1 MKWFV
6 TVIVSLLVGLMASSV
21 VYADKKVDF
30 GDPNFPAPMD
40 PRNHV
45 LIPNEVTVKVG
56 ETVRFQ
62 VHGFHQ
68 VMVYEVPENT
78 TPDDVEIGTDGII
91 RVGAVEILNTTIL
104 DPVHS
109 PMPNFIHDHNVNF
122 VAGGANPRDFDIA
135 VVDRDE
141 GLSINLTFAI
151 PGTYLVL
158 CGVQPH
164 TVNDRMVGIV
174 NVKPRGGNN

>member
-1 MKWFV
+1 MKKRFLIAV
-6 TVIVSLLVGLMASSV
+6 MLLVTLMASAALVS
-21 VYADKKVDF
+21 ADKKIDF
-30 GDPNFPAPMD
+30 GDPNFPTPMD

-45 LIPNEVTVKVG
+45 LIPNEVTTKVN

-68 VMVYEVPENT
+68 VLVYEVPDGT
-78 TPDDVEIGTDGII
+78 TLGDIAIGDDGIV
-91 RVGAVEILNTTIL
+91 RVNGEQILNTNVL
-104 DPVHS
+104 DPLHA
-109 PMPNFIHDHNVNF
+109 PPGFIHDHSDRF
-122 VAGGANPRDFDIA
+122 IAEGANPREYDID

-141 GLSINLTFAI
+141 GVSINLTFRI

-164 TVNDRMVGIV
+164 FVNDGMFGIITV
-174 NVKPRGGNN
+174 ESRGGAN